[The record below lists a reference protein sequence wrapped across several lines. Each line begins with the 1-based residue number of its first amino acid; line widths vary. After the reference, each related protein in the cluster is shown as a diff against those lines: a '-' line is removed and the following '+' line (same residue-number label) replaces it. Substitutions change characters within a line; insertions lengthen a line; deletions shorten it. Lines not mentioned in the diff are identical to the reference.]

1 MSKLNPY
8 AVVYVDDEAL
18 ALKYFE
24 KGFAQ
29 DFNVYT
35 ASNAA
40 EGLAIIQKHHAQ
52 IGVLM
57 SDQRMPG
64 QTGVELLEQVRR
76 AYPQIVRI
84 LVTAYTDIDS
94 AIAGVNEGAIY
105 RYVSKPW
112 DAADLRINLLRALEF
127 YTVLRE
133 RDQLVREK
141 LSVLQQI
148 VLSDATK
155 NLGVLA
161 AGLGCHFRHALRA
174 ASQFIAALPEEH
186 SEADGPEMSRAAFG
200 SNLENLIKK
209 ASHHIFHVS
218 SAMRDVAG
226 EAGCAAPE
234 PCPLAALLGDAKL
247 LSKAGPIEL
256 KIDPAL
262 PPLRAHPKQIAKL
275 FALLV
280 SNLRA
285 LHPDESPVRIEARE
299 TTDAG
304 AKVLHVLFS
313 DNGPDWTSEQR
324 ARFFAPFSST
334 KDGSGSLGLDLAV
347 CFFIVHHHG
356 GRITVSGKAPTR
368 VAIDLPLEPAESETS
383 SWQQSRLD
391 QLFQRERS
399 WEEFLGRPE

>member
-8 AVVYVDDEAL
+8 AVLYVDDEAL

-24 KGFAQ
+24 KGFSE
-29 DFNVYT
+29 DFHIYT
-35 ASNAA
+35 AASAA
-40 EGLAIIQKHHAQ
+40 EGWALIQKHHAR

-57 SDQRMPG
+57 TDQRMPG
-64 QTGVELLEQVRR
+64 QTGVQLLERVRH

-84 LVTAYTDIDS
+84 LVTAYSSLES
-94 AIAGVNEGAIY
+94 AVAGVNEGAIY
-105 RYVSKPW
+105 RYLSKPW
-112 DAADLRINLLRALEF
+112 DAAEVRITLLRALEF

-161 AGLGCHFRHALRA
+161 AGLSCHFRHALRA
-174 ASQFIAALPEEH
+174 ASQFIAALPEGH
-186 SEADGPEMSRAAFG
+186 PEADGPEMSRAAFG

-209 ASHHIFHVS
+209 ASHHTFHVS
-218 SAMRDVAG
+218 SLMRDLAG
-226 EAGCAAPE
+226 EAGSAAPE
-234 PCPLAALLGDAKL
+234 PRPLASLLGDTKS
-247 LSKAGPIEL
+247 LSKADAIEL

-280 SNLRA
+280 SNLKA
-285 LHPDESPVRIEARE
+285 LHPNDSSLCIEAHE
-299 TTDAG
+299 ATDAG
-304 AKVLHVLFS
+304 AKVIRILFS
-313 DNGPDWTSEQR
+313 DNGPDWTPEQR

-334 KDGSGSLGLDLAV
+334 KNESGSLGLDLAV

-356 GRITVSGKAPTR
+356 GRITVSGKAKAR